1 MLEVNVG
8 TVGRKYFIDYVMRA
22 NLQKA
27 QMFGGKC
34 LAFSEEKKKK
44 QTTVGASVAGSG
56 FASGY
61 GSTVESFSRSEWL
74 NSDTHCCGGQKRK
87 WVQQWMEPGSLCDS

>member
-1 MLEVNVG
+1 MLQVNVG
-8 TVGRKYFIDYVMRA
+8 TVGRKYSIDYIMRA

-34 LAFSEEKKKK
+34 LAFSEGKKT
-44 QTTVGASVAGSG
+44 QTTVGASVAGSR
-56 FASGY
+56 FAGGY
-61 GSTVESFSRSEWL
+61 GSTVESFSHSEWL
-74 NSDTHCCGGQKRK
+74 NSDTHCFGGQKHK